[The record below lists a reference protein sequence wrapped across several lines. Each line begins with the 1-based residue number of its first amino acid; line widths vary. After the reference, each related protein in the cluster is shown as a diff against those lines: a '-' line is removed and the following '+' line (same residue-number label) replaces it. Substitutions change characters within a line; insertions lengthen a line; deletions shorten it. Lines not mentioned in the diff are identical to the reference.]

1 MKRQWHN
8 RVLIAR
14 LAPGA

>member
-1 MKRQWHN
+1 MKRQW
-8 RVLIAR
+8 RSSVLIAR